1 MPPRSPKAL
10 PLTSEAQTHTSETIE
25 LPSGRIHMLRAG
37 SGDSLVIL
45 HHSTGNPGWI
55 PFYER
60 LAHSFAVHVPD
71 LPGYG
76 QSAQPD
82 WARDPRDLAI
92 QMSHFLE
99 RLGLDEVCLVGLGF
113 GGFVAAELACMNAS
127 RLASLVLIGAAG
139 LQPESGEIA
148 DQMLAGHEAYF
159 KAGFRDEASYQEHFG
174 DEMAAEFSELW
185 DFSRVMTARVSWKPY
200 MFNRRLP
207 FLLRDVDTPTLLI
220 WGTEDQIVPA
230 ICGEQYQ
237 RALPNAE
244 LELVESAGHLVEYE
258 QPADI
263 ASKIAAHAR
272 KTLRRTR

>member
-1 MPPRSPKAL
+1 M
-10 PLTSEAQTHTSETIE
+10 TTEDEAHTSETIE
-25 LPSGRIHMLRAG
+25 LPSGKMHVLRGG
-37 SGDSLVIL
+37 SGDPLVVL

-60 LAHSFAVHVPD
+60 LAESFSVDVPD
-71 LPGYG
+71 LPGFG
-76 QSAQPD
+76 QSERAD

-92 QMSHFLE
+92 QMSHLLDQ
-99 RLGLDEVCLVGLGF
+99 LGLDEVCLVGLGF

-148 DQMLAGHEAYF
+148 DQMLMGHTDYF

-174 DEMAAEFSELW
+174 DEMAAEFAELW
-185 DFSRVMTARVSWKPY
+185 DLSRVMTARVSWKPY

-220 WGTEDQIVPA
+220 WGEEDQIVPP
-230 ICGEQYQ
+230 ICGEQYR

-244 LELVESAGHLVEYE
+244 LELVEGAGHLVEYE
-258 QPADI
+258 RPAAVGD
-263 ASKIAAHAR
+263 KIAAHAR
-272 KTLRRTR
+272 KALRRTR